1 MQFKIFV
8 AVPTVLFMFALIS
21 KHIHVLEKQ
30 SFIVRAHIYQARS
43 LIGSDDSGLSGK
55 QPFVFFP
62 SHYLRFS
69 LFLLFSL
76 TKLIFDHSA
85 LN

>member
-30 SFIVRAHIYQARS
+30 SFVVRAHIYQARS

-55 QPFVFFP
+55 QPFVFF
-62 SHYLRFS
+62 SF
-69 LFLLFSL
+69 
-76 TKLIFDHSA
+76 A
-85 LN
+85 LCTVFTVFTVFTYEADT